1 VEGTRLSL
9 AMVVPI
15 AVMLILLA
23 QPLVRAWVGVK
34 MLGSVPVIQILAV
47 AVTLRVGN
55 ATSTTLLKGAGC
67 VRYLAFVNIIT
78 GLVNLALSALLVK
91 SLGLVGVAIGTLIPV
106 AFASMFVL
114 FPAACRRVGLPTM
127 RVARRAVWPAFWPAV
142 IVAACLTPFR
152 GISSGTLLAV
162 LIEAT
167 VAVAAYLALF
177 FVIAVGRPDR
187 AHYAAKA
194 MELIGRR
201 RTLAPA
207 A

>member
-1 VEGTRLSL
+1 
-9 AMVVPI
+9 M
-15 AVMLILLA
+15 LA

-47 AVTLRVGN
+47 AVAIRVGN

-67 VRYLAFVNIIT
+67 VRYLAFVNL
-78 GLVNLALSALLVK
+78 GAGVVNLALSALLIK
-91 SLGLVGVAIGTLIPV
+91 PLGLIGVAIGTLIPI
-106 AFASMFVL
+106 AFVSMFVL
-114 FPAACRRVGLPTM
+114 FPAACRRVGLPVM
-127 RVARRAVWPAFWPAV
+127 DVARHAVWPAVWPAAIIAV
-142 IVAACLTPFR
+142 CLIPIR
-152 GISSGTLLAV
+152 GTSSGTLLAV

-167 VAVAAYLALF
+167 IACAVYLALF
-177 FVIAVGRPDR
+177 FLIAVGRRDR

-201 RTLAPA
+201 GRLAPA